1 MPLPAALQQ
10 RLLKRGLIKSST
22 ESSYFENDSNSLY
35 FYILINIYVILKIG
49 TVPKKRANDGDDDEE
64 IIAESYDEPT
74 IDKSNKEVSN
84 WIQN

>member
-22 ESSYFENDSNSLY
+22 ESSYFENDSISLY

-84 WIQN
+84 WI